1 METMPLLISLGL
13 FVTVALVFAGIAMP
27 RSADPVQSRLT
38 TYGSR
43 IRTLEEIELEKP
55 FTDRAVKPIL
65 QGVAGFVMRFAPRA
79 NLEGVRHRLDMAGNP
94 NNWTPSDFIGV
105 RGLAAIAC
113 AAIPFVLLLFS
124 GSPLINTIGFTLGGA
139 VLGFMLP
146 VLWLGQKI
154 KARQKEIQMSMPDC
168 LDTLTISVEAGL
180 ALDGG
185 MAKVAEKMDNEL
197 SRAFGRVIS
206 EVRVGRPRRDA
217 LRDMAER
224 AGVSD
229 LTNFVTALVQAE
241 QLGVSMTKIL
251 RIQSEQMR
259 IKRRQRAE
267 EEAHKAPVKISVV
280 LVLLLLPGLFI
291 VILGPAIPR
300 LCRQFNFSDLCQ

>member
-1 METMPLLISLGL
+1 MDSLPLLISLGL
-13 FVTVALVFAGIAMP
+13 FLTIALVFAGIAMP
-27 RSADPVQSRLT
+27 RSVDPVQSRLNA
-38 TYGSR
+38 YGSR

-55 FTDRAVKPIL
+55 FADRAVKPVL
-65 QGVAGFVMRFAPRA
+65 QNMAGFVMRFAPRA
-79 NLEGVRHRLDMAGNP
+79 NLEGLRRKLDMAGNP
-94 NNWTPSDFIGV
+94 NNWTPSDFMGV
-105 RGLAAIAC
+105 RGLAAITCGALPL
-113 AAIPFVLLLFS
+113 ALMLLS
-124 GSPLINTIGFTLGGA
+124 RAPLLNTIMFT
-139 VLGFMLP
+139 LGFMLP
-146 VLWLGQKI
+146 VMWLGQKI
-154 KARQKEIQMSMPDC
+154 KARQKEIQQSLPDC

-206 EVRVGRPRRDA
+206 EVRVGRPRREA
-217 LRDMAER
+217 LRDMADR

-229 LTNFVTALVQAE
+229 LANFVTALIQAE

-267 EEAHKAPVKISVV
+267 EEAHKAPVKMSIV

-300 LCRQFNFSDLCQ
+300 LCRQFDISDLCK

>member
-1 METMPLLISLGL
+1 MSMPLLIAFGL
-13 FVTVALVFAGIAMP
+13 FAAVTLFFVGLAAP
-27 RSADPVQSRLT
+27 HSADPVQNRLNM
-38 TYGSR
+38 YGTR
-43 IRTLEEIELEKP
+43 IRTLKEIELAQP
-55 FTDRAVKPIL
+55 FADRAVKPVL
-65 QGVAGFVMRFAPRA
+65 QGVANFVLRFAPRA
-79 NLEGVRHRLDMAGNP
+79 NLENVRHKLDMAGNP
-94 NNWTPSDFIGV
+94 NSWTAADFVGV
-105 RGLAAIAC
+105 RGLAALGC
-113 AAIPFVLLLFS
+113 AAVPLVLMLLS
-124 GSPLINTIGFTLGGA
+124 KAALVNTIAFTLAGG

-146 VLWLGQKI
+146 VLWLGQQI
-154 KARQKEIQMSMPDC
+154 RARQKEIQMGLPDA
-168 LDTLTISVEAGL
+168 LDMLTISVEAGL
-180 ALDGG
+180 SLDGG
-185 MAKVAEKMDNEL
+185 LAKVAEKMDNEL

-206 EVRVGRPRRDA
+206 EVRVGRPRREA
-217 LRDMAER
+217 LRDMADR

-267 EEAHKAPVKISVV
+267 ELAHKAPVKMSVV

-300 LCRQFNFSDLCQ
+300 LCRQFQLSPLCQ